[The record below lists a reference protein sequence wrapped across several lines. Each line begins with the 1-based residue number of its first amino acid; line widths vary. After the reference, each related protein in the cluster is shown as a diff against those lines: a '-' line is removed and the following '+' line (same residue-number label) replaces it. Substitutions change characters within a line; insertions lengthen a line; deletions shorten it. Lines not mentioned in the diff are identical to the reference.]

1 MTDTS
6 PQDRTEA
13 RLHSLSN
20 ALESGAFLPVRRML
34 NTLHAA
40 EVAHLLESMPPKER
54 HVLWGLLREERH
66 GDILQYL
73 GEEVRAAFLREMDP
87 QALAAATE
95 GLDVDDIV
103 DILQDLP
110 GAVIHEVLQSMDEQ
124 DRQRVA
130 KALSY
135 DEDTAGG
142 LMNTDTLTVRADV
155 TLDVVLRYLR
165 LRGEIPEMTDNL
177 IVVDRQDNYLG
188 VLPLSDLITRDP
200 DLSVGE
206 VMNTEVKAM
215 PAELTASEVA
225 ARFERMDL
233 VSSPVVDASGRLI
246 GRITVD
252 DVVDVIRDEA
262 EHSLLGM
269 AGLAEDEDT
278 FAPIL
283 PSARR
288 RAVWLGINLL
298 TAFAAAWVIGLF
310 EKTIAQMVALAVLM
324 PIVASM
330 GGIAGSQTLTLAIR
344 AIALGQLVESNVR
357 WLVFKELA
365 VVALNS
371 LLWAAVVAAVAVWW
385 FGDPRLGWL
394 IAAAIIINLVIAAL
408 SGVLLPLAMRRMGID
423 PALAGSVVLTTVT
436 DVVGFFAFLGLATLF
451 LL

>member
-310 EKTIAQMVALAVLM
+310 EKTIAQVVALAVLM

>member
-1 MTDTS
+1 MTDTA
-6 PQDRTEA
+6 PQQDRTET
-13 RLHSLSN
+13 RLHSLSH
-20 ALESGAFLPVRRML
+20 ALDSGAFLPVRRML

-40 EVAHLLESMPPKER
+40 EVSHLLESMPPKER
-54 HVLWGLLREERH
+54 HILWGLVRDERQ
-66 GDILQYL
+66 GEILQYL
-73 GEEVRAAFLREMDP
+73 SEEVRGAFIRDMDP

-110 GAVIHEVLQSMDEQ
+110 GAVIHEVLQSMDDQ

-177 IVVDRQDNYLG
+177 IVVDRQDSYVG
-188 VLPLSDLITRDP
+188 ILPLSDLLTRDP
-200 DLSVGE
+200 DLTVGE
-206 VMNTEVKAM
+206 VMSAEFEPM
-215 PAELTASEVA
+215 PADLPANEVA

-233 VSSPVVDASGRLI
+233 VSSPVVDASGKLI

-262 EHSLLGM
+262 DHSLLGM
-269 AGLAEDEDT
+269 AGLGEDEDT

-310 EKTIAQMVALAVLM
+310 EDTIAKVVALAVLM

-344 AIALGQLVESNVR
+344 AMALGQLVESNAR
-357 WLVFKELA
+357 WLLVKEFA
-365 VVALNS
+365 VVTLNS

-394 IAAAIIINLVIAAL
+394 IAAAIIINLVVAAL
-408 SGVLLPLAMRRMGID
+408 AGVALPLLMRRVGID

-451 LL
+451 L

>member
-177 IVVDRQDNYLG
+177 IVVDRQDNYAG
-188 VLPLSDLITRDP
+188 VLPLSDLLTRDP

-206 VMNTEVKAM
+206 VMNTEVKPM

-269 AGLAEDEDT
+269 AGLGEDEDT

-344 AIALGQLVESNVR
+344 AMALGQLVESNVR

-365 VVALNS
+365 VVTLNS